1 MIIDA
6 HAHTASPP
14 SLAGYKA
21 GLLSHRGA
29 HGRGKV
35 RYTEEQ
41 LKQAWHKVEMAPTGH
56 MEHMDYCGI
65 DVQLISPRPFQLM
78 HSEKPGYLVD
88 WYVHENNRII
98 HESSKLFPDKI
109 IGVGA
114 LPQQA
119 GEPVDVVF
127 EEMELCVKEYGFKG
141 FLFNPDPFEND
152 GTMAPAL
159 GDRYWY
165 PLYEKACELDVPLQ
179 IHTAGSRRPEK
190 EPYSMYFVN
199 AETTSV
205 YGLLKSTVFEDFPDL
220 KIICSHGGGAIPY
233 QLGRFN
239 AASAPR
245 SDMDN
250 DNVELFEDR
259 LRKMYFDT
267 VLYSKEALELL
278 IKVVGADNLLFGS
291 ECPGVGSSVNRE
303 TGHTYDRIAPI
314 IQGFD
319 WLSDEDKAKIFSG
332 NVRRLYKLDI

>member
-1 MIIDA
+1 VIIDS

-14 SLAGYKA
+14 GLGIYKA
-21 GLLSHRGA
+21 ALLSHRGA

-35 RYTEEQ
+35 RYTDELLEA
-41 LKQAWHKVEMAPTGH
+41 AWNRKEMAPTGH
-56 MEHMDYCGI
+56 MEHMAYCGI
-65 DVQLISPRPFQLM
+65 DIQLISPRPFQTM

-88 WYVHENNRII
+88 WYIHEVNKII
-98 HESSKLFPDKI
+98 HDSAKMFPDKI
-109 IGVGA
+109 IGVGG

-141 FLFNPDPFEND
+141 FLLNPDPYEND

-165 PLYEKACELDVPLQ
+165 PLYEKAVELDVPLQ
-179 IHTAGSRRPEK
+179 LHTAGSRRPQK
-190 EPYSMYFVN
+190 EPYSMYFIN

-205 YGLLKSTVFEDFPDL
+205 YGLIKSTVFEDFPDL

-239 AASAPR
+239 SSTSPR
-245 SDMDN
+245 ADQDN
-250 DNVELFEDR
+250 TNVELFEDR
-259 LRKMYFDT
+259 MRKMYFDT

-291 ECPGVGSSVNRE
+291 ECPGVGSSINRE
-303 TGHTYDRIAPI
+303 TGETFDKIVPI

-319 WLSDEDKAKIFSG
+319 WLSADDKTKIFEG
-332 NVRRLYKLDI
+332 NAKRLFKLDL